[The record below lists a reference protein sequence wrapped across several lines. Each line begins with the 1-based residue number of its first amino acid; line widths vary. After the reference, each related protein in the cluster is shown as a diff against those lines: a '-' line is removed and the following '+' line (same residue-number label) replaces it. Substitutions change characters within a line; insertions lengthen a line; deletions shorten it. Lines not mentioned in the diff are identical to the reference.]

1 MKCIIIDDE
10 PLAIDVIESYCKALS
25 AVEVIST
32 FTNAIEALD
41 FINNNAI
48 DLVFSDIEMPNIT
61 GIELIKSLEGKVPYF
76 IFTTAYPEYALEG
89 FDLNAIDY
97 LVKPIPFPRFLK
109 AVNRVKEMLKL
120 SEVNTS
126 FNVSSAGGESIV
138 SSAPPHEDDFIFVK
152 SEYENLK
159 IDIKSIKHIQGL
171 KDYLKIHSE
180 DSKPIL
186 TLMSFKEIQDKL
198 PETIFIRVHR
208 SYIVNVNKIT
218 SIQKNRIVI
227 KDERIPIGESYK
239 SMVYSR
245 LNI

>member
-10 PLAIDVIESYCKALS
+10 PLAIDIIESYCQAIGGI
-25 AVEVIST
+25 EVIST

-41 FINNNAI
+41 FINNNTI
-48 DLVFSDIEMPNIT
+48 DLVFSDIEMPNIS
-61 GIELIKSLEGKVPYF
+61 GIELIKSLEGKIPYF
-76 IFTTAYPEYALEG
+76 IFTTAYPQYALEG
-89 FDLNAIDY
+89 FDLNAVDY
-97 LVKPIPFPRFLK
+97 LVKPIPFPRFIK
-109 AVNRVKEMLKL
+109 AVNRVKEMIKL
-120 SEVNTS
+120 NDNNTS
-126 FNVSSAGGESIV
+126 INFSSAGGETKT
-138 SSAPPHEDDFIFVK
+138 HEDDFIFVK

-159 IDIKSIKHIQGL
+159 IDINSIKHIQGL

-180 DSKPIL
+180 DARPIL
-186 TLMSFKEIQDKL
+186 TLMSFKEIQSKL
-198 PETIFIRVHR
+198 PENTFIRVHR

-227 KDERIPIGESYK
+227 KEEKIPIGESYK

>member
-10 PLAIDVIESYCKALS
+10 PLAIDVVESYCQALG
-25 AVEVIST
+25 AVEVIRT
-32 FTNAIEALD
+32 FTNAIEAIE
-41 FINNNAI
+41 FINTNRI
-48 DLVFSDIEMPNIT
+48 DLVFSDIEMPNIS

-76 IFTTAYPEYALEG
+76 IFTTAYPQYALEG
-89 FDLNAIDY
+89 FDLNAVDY
-97 LVKPIPFPRFLK
+97 LVKPIPFPRFIK
-109 AVNRVKEMLKL
+109 AVNRVKEMMKL
-120 SEVNTS
+120 NNGGAS
-126 FNVSSAGGESIV
+126 FNVSSAGGQ
-138 SSAPPHEDDFIFVK
+138 APTHEDDFIFVK

-159 IDIKSIKHIQGL
+159 LDIHTIKHIQGL

-180 DSKPIL
+180 TAKPVL
-186 TLMSFKEIQDKL
+186 TLMSFKEIQSKL

-218 SIQKNRIVI
+218 SIQKNRII
-227 KDERIPIGESYK
+227 INDERIPIGESYR

>member
-10 PLAIDVIESYCKALS
+10 PLAIDIIESYCQTLS
-25 AVEVIST
+25 KIEVIST
-32 FTNAIEALD
+32 FTNALEALD
-41 FINNNAI
+41 FLNNNTI
-48 DLVFSDIEMPNIT
+48 DLVFSDIEMPNIS

-76 IFTTAYPEYALEG
+76 IFTTAYTEYALEG
-89 FDLNAIDY
+89 FDLNAVDY
-97 LVKPIPFPRFLK
+97 LLKPIPFPRFIK
-109 AVNRVKEMLKL
+109 AVNRVAEMMRL
-120 SEVNTS
+120 SNINAS
-126 FNVSSAGGESIV
+126 INFSSATGET
-138 SSAPPHEDDFIFVK
+138 SSHEDDFIFVK

-159 IDIKSIKHIQGL
+159 IDIKKIKHIQGL

-186 TLMSFKEIQDKL
+186 TLMSFKEIQSKL
-198 PETIFIRVHR
+198 PENTFIRVHR
-208 SYIVNVNKIT
+208 SFIVNVNKIS
-218 SIQKNRIVI
+218 SIQKNRIII

>member
-10 PLAIDVIESYCKALS
+10 PLAIDIIESYCQALTK
-25 AVEVIST
+25 VEVIKT

-41 FINNNAI
+41 FINNNPI
-48 DLVFSDIEMPNIT
+48 DLVFSDIEMPNIS
-61 GIELIKSLEGKVPYF
+61 GIELIKSLEGKQPHF

-109 AVNRVKEMLKL
+109 AVNRVKEMIRL
-120 SEVNTS
+120 SSVNTS
-126 FNVSSAGGESIV
+126 FNVSSATGES
-138 SSAPPHEDDFIFVK
+138 SPHEDEFIFVK

-159 IDIKSIKHIQGL
+159 IDIKKIKHIQGL

-186 TLMSFKEIQDKL
+186 TLMSFKEMQAKL
-198 PETIFIRVHR
+198 PENTFVRVHR
-208 SYIVNVNKIT
+208 SFVVNVNKIS
-218 SIQKNRIVI
+218 SIQKNRIII

>member
-10 PLAIDVIESYCKALS
+10 PLAIDVVESYCQALG
-25 AVEVIST
+25 AVEVVKT
-32 FTNAIEALD
+32 FTNALEALD
-41 FINNNAI
+41 FINNNHI
-48 DLVFSDIEMPNIT
+48 DLVFSDIEMPNIS

-76 IFTTAYPEYALEG
+76 IFTTAYPQYALEG
-89 FDLNAIDY
+89 FDLNAVDY
-97 LVKPIPFPRFLK
+97 LVKPIPFPRFIK
-109 AVNRVKEMLKL
+109 AINRVKEMIKL
-120 SEVNTS
+120 NDVSTS
-126 FNVSSAGGESIV
+126 FNFSSAGGETSR
-138 SSAPPHEDDFIFVK
+138 EDDFIFVK

-159 IDIKSIKHIQGL
+159 IDIKSIKLIQGL

-186 TLMSFKEIQDKL
+186 TLMSFKEIQSKL
-198 PETIFIRVHR
+198 PENTFIRVHR
-208 SYIVNVNKIT
+208 SYIVNVNKIN
-218 SIQKNRIVI
+218 SIQKNKIII

>member
-10 PLAIDVIESYCKALS
+10 PLAIDIIESYCQALS
-25 AVEVIST
+25 QVEVVKT

-41 FINNNAI
+41 FINNNSI
-48 DLVFSDIEMPNIT
+48 DLVFSDIEMPNIS
-61 GIELIKSLEGKVPYF
+61 GIELIKSLEGKLPYF

-89 FDLNAIDY
+89 FDLNAVDY

-109 AVNRVKEMLKL
+109 AVNRVKEMIRL
-120 SEVNTS
+120 SSMNTS
-126 FNVSSAGGESIV
+126 FNVSSAAGETST
-138 SSAPPHEDDFIFVK
+138 HEDDFIFVK

-159 IDIKSIKHIQGL
+159 IDIKKIKHIQGL

-186 TLMSFKEIQDKL
+186 TLMSFKEIQAKL
-198 PETIFIRVHR
+198 PESIFVRVHR
-208 SYIVNVNKIT
+208 SFLVNVNKIS
-218 SIQKNRIVI
+218 SIQKNRIII

-239 SMVYSR
+239 SMVYNR